1 MKNALISNRYAKAL
15 SAAIV
20 DDDQLDAHLDALD
33 DLSEMFTESEQLYG
47 VLNDPSLSLK
57 ERLGVLQALLKRIE
71 APKFVHNVAVVLLRR
86 HRISLLPMVAVLFR
100 RRVDERCE
108 RVTATITTALPLTDE
123 QAEPLRLGLEEYVGR
138 DVRMHRVVDET
149 IVGGVVAEIAGVII
163 DGSVRARL
171 QRIDRALTE
180 NDDLLMN

>member
-20 DDDQLDAHLDALD
+20 DDEQLAANLDALD
-33 DLSEMFTESEQLYG
+33 AISEMFTESEQLNG
-47 VLNDPSLSLK
+47 VLNDPALDLT
-57 ERLGVLQALLKRIE
+57 ERLGVLDALLKRIE
-71 APKFVHNVAVVLLRR
+71 APKLVHNAVLVLLRR
-86 HRISLLPMVAVLFR
+86 HRISLLPMVAELFR

-123 QAEPLRLGLEEYVGR
+123 QAEPLRLGLEKYVGR
-138 DVRMHRVVDET
+138 DVRMHRIVDET
-149 IVGGVVAEIAGVII
+149 IVGGVIAEISGVII

-171 QRIDRALTE
+171 QRISRALTE

>member
-20 DDDQLDAHLDALD
+20 DDDQLDANLEALDAI
-33 DLSEMFTESEQLYG
+33 SEMFTESELLYG
-47 VLNDPSLSLK
+47 VLNDPALHVE
-57 ERLGVLQALLKRIE
+57 ERLGVLETLLKRID
-71 APKFVHNVAVVLLRR
+71 APKLAHNTVVLLLRR
-86 HRISLLPMVAVLFR
+86 HRIALLPMVAELFR

-108 RVTATITTALPLTDE
+108 RVTATVTTALPLTDE
-123 QAEPLRLGLEEYVGR
+123 QAEPLRLGLEKYVGR
-138 DVRMHRVVDET
+138 DVRMHRLVDET
-149 IVGGVVAEIAGVII
+149 IVGGVIAEIAGVII

-171 QRIDRALTE
+171 KRIGRALSE